1 VATGAAGF
9 AATGGA
15 AGAAGLF
22 AAAAFAA
29 LSASACAS
37 AFARPRKCLR
47 TSSACELSIELE
59 CVFFSVTPT
68 SGKYSIKTFA
78 LISSSLASS
87 LIRT

>member
-1 VATGAAGF
+1 VAAGAAGF